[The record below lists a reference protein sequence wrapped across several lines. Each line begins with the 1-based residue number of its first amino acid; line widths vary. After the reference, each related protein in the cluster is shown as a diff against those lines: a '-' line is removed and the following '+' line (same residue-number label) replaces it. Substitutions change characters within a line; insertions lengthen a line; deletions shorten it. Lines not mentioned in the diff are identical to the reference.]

1 MLCNVWC
8 LVRCPLVMCSFGKDL
23 DEDMQRIAYILLPCV
38 QLVFCCPDVIC
49 ILTYLPGV
57 LQYMTEARF
66 NWRMMKTIFTELH
79 VYDEDN
85 VYVPFDFQKEEPFLQ
100 FQRKVIPNTYRPS

>member
-1 MLCNVWC
+1 M
-8 LVRCPLVMCSFGKDL
+8 MSYASHG
-23 DEDMQRIAYILLPCV
+23 
-38 QLVFCCPDVIC
+38 

-100 FQRKVIPNTYRPS
+100 FQRKILPNTYRPS

>member
-1 MLCNVWC
+1 LSSCDMHLIAALTHL
-8 LVRCPLVMCSFGKDL
+8 LV
-23 DEDMQRIAYILLPCV
+23 
-38 QLVFCCPDVIC
+38 
-49 ILTYLPGV
+49 V

-100 FQRKVIPNTYRPS
+100 FQRKILPNTYRPS

>member
-1 MLCNVWC
+1 MKVCSILHTSYFLVYSLCYV
-8 LVRCPLVMCSFGKDL
+8 V
-23 DEDMQRIAYILLPCV
+23 
-38 QLVFCCPDVIC
+38 CCDVIC
-49 ILTYLPGV
+49 ISWHLDKILHD

-100 FQRKVIPNTYRPS
+100 FQRKILPNTYRPS

>member
-1 MLCNVWC
+1 MVL
-8 LVRCPLVMCSFGKDL
+8 SFGRVL
-23 DEDMQRIAYILLPCV
+23 DENMQHTAHILLPGV
-38 QLVFCCPDVIC
+38 QLVFCCCDVIWH
-49 ILTYLPGV
+49 LDKTLHD

-100 FQRKVIPNTYRPS
+100 FQRKILPNTYRPS